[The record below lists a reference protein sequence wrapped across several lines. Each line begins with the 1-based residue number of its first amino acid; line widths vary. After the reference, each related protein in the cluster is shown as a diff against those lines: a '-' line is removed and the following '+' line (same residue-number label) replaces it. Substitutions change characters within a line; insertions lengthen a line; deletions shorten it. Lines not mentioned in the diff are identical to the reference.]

1 MHTDLSEKII
11 ARRLRTLADESS
23 EAPYEWAEFKR
34 RRSVR
39 LRMPRLIARSRPAAI
54 AVAAAV
60 LVLAVAVVQIS
71 RWHIPAFAPADP
83 ADIASRASNSRVQ
96 GATSGNLAATPGSPE
111 DEQTLAGRN
120 VGESMPESILESTP
134 QSVAAPD
141 RQVQTRTR
149 AIEGWL
155 ADLPRDPAV
164 VRVGAHAAVT
174 SLQDQIAALDDLM
187 SAERVA
193 GAKQSRLDAL
203 ELQRAQLV
211 SSLAQLRYAEMLASA
226 SP

>member
-1 MHTDLSEKII
+1 MHTDLSEKVI
-11 ARRLRTLADESS
+11 ARRLQTLADQSS
-23 EAPYEWAEFKR
+23 DAPYEWAEFQR

-39 LRMPRLIARSRPAAI
+39 STMSRLTGPGRVAAI
-54 AVAAAV
+54 GASAVAAV
-60 LVLAVAVVQIS
+60 LVLAMTIAITHSS
-71 RWHIPAFAPADP
+71 RPHITASTLAPEPADL
-83 ADIASRASNSRVQ
+83 ASHGVSA
-96 GATSGNLAATPGSPE
+96 GGS
-111 DEQTLAGRN
+111 
-120 VGESMPESILESTP
+120 V
-134 QSVAAPD
+134 SVAD
-141 RQVQTRTR
+141 HSQLTHTR

-155 ADLPRDPAV
+155 ADLPRDPTV